1 MIENFKEKEAVYKDK
16 MYQLEKELREAK
28 HQLELSKID
37 HDREIQILKK
47 KLDKNKE
54 EANKQLEDFVMNKLD
69 LDEYNITSDDF
80 RQTGI

>member
-1 MIENFKEKEAVYKDK
+1 MIENFKEKEAIYKDK

-80 RQTGI
+80 RQTDI